1 MEDNRVSELLY
12 NTQSALRLLDAELDE
27 LAPRAVSV
35 PSAGADF
42 QRTSA
47 TVDEALAGELAST
60 TRDSADQMIHALNR
74 AIELVDVLT
83 SAPEQAD
90 THAELPLDAQAQQSS
105 MTRTQV
111 TTEIRAA
118 LVSVIG
124 HIQQKRRNVTAT
136 R

>member
-35 PSAGADF
+35 PSAGADC
-42 QRTSA
+42 QHASA
-47 TVDEALAGELAST
+47 TVDKALAGELAST

-83 SAPEQAD
+83 SAPEQPD
-90 THAELPLDAQAQQSS
+90 THAELPPDAQAQQSP
-105 MTRTQV
+105 MTRTQI

-124 HIQQKRRNVTAT
+124 HIQRNRRNVTAT